1 MTEHQ
6 QAPTATAPATPTART
21 TPALERRRVGR
32 TALEVTTLGFG
43 AASIG
48 NLHRKVDDD
57 TARAT
62 MDAAWDAGVRYFD
75 TAPHYGLGLSE
86 RRLGQSLAGRPRDE
100 LVLSTKVGRLL
111 VPNEH
116 PVGDDLADGFDTPDD
131 LTRLLDYSASGVRR
145 SIEES
150 LDRLGLD
157 RIDIALVHDPDDH
170 VEQVLAEA
178 LPELVRLRAE
188 GVVGAIGVGMNQW
201 QAPLRFV
208 RESDLDVVMV
218 AGRWTLLDR
227 TGEPLLAECERRG
240 VSVLAAAPFNT
251 GLLSRSDPGGDTHF
265 DYAAPDPRLLAAAR
279 ELAHL
284 ARDHGTVLPHLALT
298 FPLQHP
304 AVAAVV
310 TGQSRPGH
318 VRSAVQWLS
327 TPVPEAVWPE
337 AAKIVEGVL

>member
-1 MTEHQ
+1 MTDGQTRPGTTVTGPEAEHG
-6 QAPTATAPATPTART
+6 AIPA
-21 TPALERRRVGR
+21 RRVGR
-32 TALEVTTLGFG
+32 TDLHVTTMGFG

-48 NLHRKVDDD
+48 NLYRPVEESA
-57 TARAT
+57 ARAT
-62 MDAAWDAGVRYFD
+62 VDTAWEEGVRYFD
-75 TAPHYGLGLSE
+75 TAPHYGVGLSE
-86 RRLGQSLAGRPRDE
+86 RRLGAALADRPRDE

-111 VPNEH
+111 VPNEN
-116 PVGDDLADGFDTPDD
+116 PVGNDLAWGFDTPDD
-131 LTRLLDYSASGVRR
+131 LTRLLDYSADGVRR

-150 LDRLGLD
+150 LERLGTD

-178 LPELVRLRAE
+178 LPELVRLRDE

-201 QAPLRFV
+201 EAPLRFV
-208 RESDLDVVMV
+208 RESDLDVVML

-240 VSVLAAAPFNT
+240 VSVLAAAPFNS
-251 GLLSRSDPGGDTHF
+251 GLLSRPDPAADTHF
-265 DYAAPDPRLLAAAR
+265 NYEAPDPRLLAAAR
-279 ELAHL
+279 ELADL

-310 TGQSRPGH
+310 TGQAKPEH
-318 VRSAVQWLS
+318 VRSSARWLS

-337 AAKIVEGVL
+337 AEKIVEGVL